1 MASYFTPSVKDMKAM
16 RQAVYDFEV
25 LYVSGGAFMFFGD
38 VFATVWFCVIF
49 IEAKVANNENVLQHC
64 TQG

>member
-1 MASYFTPSVKDMKAM
+1 MKAM